1 MNQASP
7 LIAISNSPI
16 NGGVT
21 QTVNARE
28 LHAFLGSKRQFADWI
43 NERIQKYGF
52 VENQDFVI
60 ASQNCD
66 AKSPGQRGGHNKKEF
81 FLTLDMAKELAMVEN
96 NDKGREARRY
106 FIECERRV
114 KEALAC
120 QTVLVSVAAPYI
132 SALGNQRMTQATE
145 DELLRVIGCKAEA
158 VGRALADAYFAE
170 LLSQVK
176 LRGGLQPDDRLTRF
190 SELEGQRAINMVERS
205 EGVKITLTG
214 NQVSAVSVGNNQIA
228 AVRQQ
233 LTHKNGVW
241 PEQHPS
247 QWRLPDVVA
256 RARVAGVLPP
266 S

>member
-60 ASQNCD
+60 FSQNCE
-66 AKSPGQRGGHNKKEF
+66 KPKGGRPAKEF
-81 FLTLDMAKELAMVEN
+81 ALTLDMAKELAMVEN

-241 PEQHPS
+241 PPQAQAE
-247 QWRLPDVVA
+247 WRLPDVVE